1 MHTSCQHLTFT
12 KYLVQSINI
21 SWTWYFHLNVLTWQ
35 LLVSI
40 FWISTNV
47 KEVSFTRWRTKI
59 QFCVPMTTCFQ
70 CSVFPKIA
78 LHYLWTNDG
87 ILFCCQ
93 TFNRLKTRHGLEVS
107 SFVQILVTYGHGKH
121 LRTSIYEKPKPIPPF
136 YFLVIKFKSSILTTS
151 LKYCGKGKVLDV
163 LKLP

>member
-1 MHTSCQHLTFT
+1 MTMAC
-12 KYLVQSINI
+12 V
-21 SWTWYFHLNVLTWQ
+21 NVLDIHACKGSFLCEMPHKFFILSQWQ
-35 LLVSI
+35 HV
-40 FWISTNV
+40 
-47 KEVSFTRWRTKI
+47 
-59 QFCVPMTTCFQ
+59 FQ

-87 ILFCCQ
+87 IPFCCQ

-121 LRTSIYEKPKPIPPF
+121 LRTSIPEKPNLTPPF
-136 YFLVIKFKSSILTTS
+136 YFLVIKLKSSILIAS